1 MINRRSFLQQT
12 GVISAGVMITPGFLT
27 TKTNRQ
33 YGLQLF
39 AFREQL
45 PKEVNSIIPKIAK
58 AGYKRVEPFGY
69 SKANGFWGL
78 TASEFKKLLDD
89 YGLTAP
95 SAHYSLDSFLSSGN
109 TAQVE
114 EVIEAA
120 KILGQKYIVLPYLT
134 EQYRNNSDTMN
145 AVVDKINIAAD
156 KVQQAGLKMAYHNHD
171 FEFKNIQGQRLFDL
185 LLNNTN
191 AEQLD
196 FEMDIYWVVRS
207 GEDPVKWLNAH
218 PNRFRLIHIK
228 DMEKANPALNTE
240 IGSGSIDYK
249 TILKKARSAGVKYY
263 IVEQENFKID
273 QFLSIKKS
281 INYLKQIG

>member
-12 GVISAGVMITPGFLT
+12 GIISAGIMLTPSFLT
-27 TKTNRQ
+27 AKTNRQ

-39 AFREQL
+39 AFRQQL

-58 AGYKRVEPFGY
+58 AGYKQVEPFGY

-89 YGLTAP
+89 NGLTAP

-134 EQYRNNSDTMN
+134 EQYRNSSDTMN
-145 AVVDKINIAAD
+145 AVVDKINIAAE

-171 FEFKNIQGQRLFDL
+171 FEFKNIEGLRLFDL

-207 GEDPVKWLNAH
+207 GEDPLKWLNAH

-273 QFLSIKKS
+273 QFLSIEKS
-281 INYLKQIG
+281 INYLKQIS

>member
-12 GVISAGVMITPGFLT
+12 GIISAGIMLPPGFLT
-27 TKTNRQ
+27 AKTNRQ

-58 AGYKRVEPFGY
+58 AGYKQVEPFGY

-89 YGLTAP
+89 NGLTAP

-109 TAQVE
+109 TGQIE

-120 KILGQKYIVLPYLT
+120 KILGQKYIVLPYLN
-134 EQYRNNSDTMN
+134 EQYRNSSDAMN
-145 AVVDKINIAAD
+145 TVVNKINIAAD
-156 KVQQAGLKMAYHNHD
+156 MVQQAGLKMAYHNHD
-171 FEFKNIQGQRLFDL
+171 FEFKKIEGQRLFDL

-191 AEQLD
+191 AEQLS

-207 GEDPVKWLNAH
+207 GEDPLKWLNDH

-263 IVEQENFKID
+263 IVEQENFKMD
-273 QFLSIKKS
+273 QFLSIEKS
-281 INYLKQIG
+281 INYLKQIS